1 MFIYAYLTAPP
12 SINPPNDTAT
22 SGDIVMFNCSTNDG
36 HSTFKW
42 FKGDT
47 EITIGSPF
55 TVINE
60 TEDLSI
66 LIIDIVTGEE
76 YGSYTCVISNIAGT
90 AQATAELA
98 GKFCDIFNKY
108 KSNHYHLISVSF

>member
-1 MFIYAYLTAPP
+1 MYMFIDVIFTAPP
-12 SINPPNDTAT
+12 SINPPNDIAK
-22 SGDIVMFNCSTNDG
+22 SGDIVMFNCSTNGG

-47 EITIGSPF
+47 EIITRSPF
-55 TVINE
+55 TIINE

-66 LIIDIVTGEE
+66 LKINIVSGEE
-76 YGSYTCVISNIAGT
+76 YGSYTCVVTNIAGT

-98 GKFCDIFNKY
+98 GKF
-108 KSNHYHLISVSF
+108 